1 MDPEVGSSWKYLG
14 KKTGLLFTHL
24 EEEKKTKAIIA
35 NLNNRRFV
43 ECLGGSFR
51 LQSTINKESL
61 LAVLI
66 SVVI

>member
-24 EEEKKTKAIIA
+24 EEEKKKNIIA

-51 LQSTINKESL
+51 FQSTINKESL